1 MEVKVVADK
10 INGIDIRILKLLAK
24 NARLTYKELAE
35 ILGTTRQRISRRMD
49 RLERN
54 GIIKKY
60 TIIPNYDALGY
71 IHVILGITVKPSI
84 DLDEVIS
91 SLKEDENIKIIQR
104 AIGSHNLVIHIVGP
118 KDMKELE
125 RIIADV
131 SKKIPGIDKLD
142 ITFVTDTVKFEV
154 L

>member
-1 MEVKVVADK
+1 MADK
-10 INGIDIRILKLLAK
+10 INGIDIRILKLLSK

-54 GIIKKY
+54 GVIKKY
-60 TIIPNYDALGY
+60 TVIPDYDALGY
-71 IHVILGITVKPSI
+71 VHVILGITVKPSVNI
-84 DLDEVIS
+84 DEIIPTLV
-91 SLKEDENIKIIQR
+91 EDENIKIIQR
-104 AIGSHNLVIHIVGP
+104 AIGSHSLVIHIVGP

-125 RIIADV
+125 KIISEV
-131 SKKIPGIDKLD
+131 SRKIPGIDTLD
-142 ITFVTDTVKFEV
+142 ITFVTETVKFEV

>member
-1 MEVKVVADK
+1 MADK
-10 INGIDIRILKLLAK
+10 INGIDIKILKLLAK

-60 TIIPNYDALGY
+60 TVIPNYDALGY
-71 IHVILGITVKPSI
+71 VHVILGITVKPSVNI
-84 DLDEVIS
+84 DEVIPA
-91 SLKEDENIKIIQR
+91 LIEDENVKIVER
-104 AIGSHNLVIHIVGP
+104 ALGSHNLVVHIIGP

-125 RIIADV
+125 KIINEV

-142 ITFVTDTVKFEV
+142 ITFVTETVKFEV

>member
-1 MEVKVVADK
+1 MADK
-10 INGIDIRILKLLAK
+10 INGIDIKILKLLAK

-54 GIIKKY
+54 GIIRKY
-60 TIIPNYDALGY
+60 TVIPNYDALGY
-71 IHVILGITVKPSI
+71 VHVILGITVKPSANI
-84 DLDEVIS
+84 DEIIPILV
-91 SLKEDENIKIIQR
+91 EDENIKIVER
-104 AIGSHNLVIHIVGP
+104 ALGSHNLVVHIVGP

-125 RIIADV
+125 KIINEV

-142 ITFVTDTVKFEV
+142 ITFVTETVKFEV

>member
-1 MEVKVVADK
+1 MADK
-10 INGIDIRILKLLAK
+10 ITSIDIRILKLLSR

-54 GIIKKY
+54 GVIKKY
-60 TIIPNYDALGY
+60 TVIPDYDALGY
-71 IHVILGITVKPSI
+71 IHVILGITVKPTVNI
-84 DLDEVIS
+84 DEIIHILV
-91 SLKEDENIKIIQR
+91 EDENVKVVQR
-104 AIGSHNLVIHIVGP
+104 ALGTHNLVIHVVGP

-125 RIIADV
+125 KMIAEV
-131 SKKIPGIDKLD
+131 TRKIPEIDKLD
-142 ITFVTDTVKFEV
+142 ITFITDTVKFEV

>member
-1 MEVKVVADK
+1 MADK
-10 INGIDIRILKLLAK
+10 INGIDVKILKLLAK

-60 TIIPNYDALGY
+60 TVIPNYDALGY
-71 IHVILGITVKPSI
+71 VHVILGITVKPSVNVEEI
-84 DLDEVIS
+84 IPALV
-91 SLKEDENIKIIQR
+91 EDENIKIIER
-104 AIGSHNLVIHIVGP
+104 ALGSHTLVIHIVGP

-125 RIIADV
+125 KIINEV

-142 ITFVTDTVKFEV
+142 ITFVTETVKFEV

>member
-1 MEVKVVADK
+1 MADK

>member
-1 MEVKVVADK
+1 MADK
-10 INGIDIRILKLLAK
+10 ITGIDVKILKLLAK

-60 TIIPNYDALGY
+60 TIIPDYDALGY
-71 IHVILGITVKPSI
+71 IHVILGITIRPSVDI
-84 DLDEVIS
+84 DKVIEL
-91 SLKEDENIKIIQR
+91 LKEDENVKVIER
-104 AIGSHNLVIHIVGP
+104 ALGSHNLVVHIVGP
-118 KDMKELE
+118 KDMKEME
-125 RIIADV
+125 KIISNV
-131 SKKIPGIDKLD
+131 SRKIPGIDKLD
-142 ITFVTDTVKFEV
+142 ITFVTEIVKFEV

>member
-1 MEVKVVADK
+1 MADK
-10 INGIDIRILKLLAK
+10 ITGIDIRILRLLSK

-54 GIIKKY
+54 GVIKKY
-60 TIIPNYDALGY
+60 TVIPDYDALGY
-71 IHVILGITVKPSI
+71 VHVILGITVKPTTNI
-84 DLDEVIS
+84 DEVIPVLS
-91 SLKEDENIKIIQR
+91 EDENVKVIQR
-104 AIGSHNLVIHIVGP
+104 ALGSHNLVIHVVGP

-125 RIIADV
+125 KIIAEV
-131 SKKIPGIDKLD
+131 SRKIPGIDKLD
-142 ITFVTDTVKFEV
+142 ITFITDTVKFEV

>member
-1 MEVKVVADK
+1 MADK
-10 INGIDIRILKLLAK
+10 INGIDIRILKLLSR

-54 GIIKKY
+54 GVIKKY
-60 TIIPNYDALGY
+60 TVIPDYDALGY
-71 IHVILGITVKPSI
+71 VHVILGITLKPSVNI
-84 DLDEVIS
+84 DEIIPALV
-91 SLKEDENIKIIQR
+91 EDENIKIIQR
-104 AIGSHNLVIHIVGP
+104 AIGSHSLVVHIVGP

-125 RIIADV
+125 RIIAEV
-131 SKKIPGIDKLD
+131 SRKIPGIDKLD
-142 ITFVTDTVKFEV
+142 ITFVTETVKFEV

>member
-1 MEVKVVADK
+1 MADK

-60 TIIPNYDALGY
+60 TVIPNYDALGY
-71 IHVILGITVKPSI
+71 VHVILGITIKPSVSI
-84 DLDEVIS
+84 DEIIPALV
-91 SLKEDENIKIIQR
+91 EDENIKIVER
-104 AIGSHNLVIHIVGP
+104 ALGSHNLVIHIVGP
-118 KDMKELE
+118 KDMKALE
-125 RIIADV
+125 KIINEV

-142 ITFVTDTVKFEV
+142 ITFVTETVKFEV

>member
-1 MEVKVVADK
+1 MADK
-10 INGIDIRILKLLAK
+10 INGIDIRILKLLSK

-54 GIIKKY
+54 GVIQKY
-60 TIIPNYDALGY
+60 TVIPNYDALGY
-71 IHVILGITVKPSI
+71 VHVILGVTVKPGV
-84 DLDEVIS
+84 DLDDVINAI
-91 SLKEDENIKIIQR
+91 KDDENVKIIQR
-104 AIGSHNLVIHIVGP
+104 ALGSHNLVIHIVGP

-125 RIIADV
+125 RIITDV
-131 SKKIPGIDKLD
+131 SKKVPGIDKLD
-142 ITFVTDTVKFEV
+142 ITFVTETVKFEV

>member
-1 MEVKVVADK
+1 MADK

-60 TIIPNYDALGY
+60 TVIPNYDALGY
-71 IHVILGITVKPSI
+71 VHVILGITIKPSVSI
-84 DLDEVIS
+84 DEIIPALV
-91 SLKEDENIKIIQR
+91 EDENIKIVER
-104 AIGSHNLVIHIVGP
+104 ALGSHNLVIHIVGP

-125 RIIADV
+125 KIINEV

-142 ITFVTDTVKFEV
+142 ITFVTETVKFEV

>member
-1 MEVKVVADK
+1 MADK
-10 INGIDIRILKLLAK
+10 INGIDVKILKLLAK

-60 TIIPNYDALGY
+60 TVIPNYDALGY
-71 IHVILGITVKPSI
+71 LHVILGITVKPSVNVEEI
-84 DLDEVIS
+84 IPALV
-91 SLKEDENIKIIQR
+91 EDENIKIIER
-104 AIGSHNLVIHIVGP
+104 ALGSHTLVIHIVGP

-125 RIIADV
+125 KIINEV

-142 ITFVTDTVKFEV
+142 ITFVTETVKFEV

>member
-1 MEVKVVADK
+1 MADK

-60 TIIPNYDALGY
+60 TVIPNYDALGY
-71 IHVILGITVKPSI
+71 VHVILGITIKPSVSI
-84 DLDEVIS
+84 DEIIPALV
-91 SLKEDENIKIIQR
+91 EDENIKIVER
-104 AIGSHNLVIHIVGP
+104 ALGSHNLVIHIVGP

-125 RIIADV
+125 KIINEV
-131 SKKIPGIDKLD
+131 SRKIPGIDKLD
-142 ITFVTDTVKFEV
+142 ITFVTETVKFEV

>member
-1 MEVKVVADK
+1 MADK
-10 INGIDIRILKLLAK
+10 INGIDIKILKLLAN

-54 GIIKKY
+54 GIIRKY
-60 TIIPNYDALGY
+60 TVIPNYDALGY
-71 IHVILGITVKPSI
+71 VHVILGITVKPSANI
-84 DLDEVIS
+84 DEIIPILV
-91 SLKEDENIKIIQR
+91 EDENIKIVER
-104 AIGSHNLVIHIVGP
+104 ALGSHNLVVYIVGP

-125 RIIADV
+125 KIINEV

-142 ITFVTDTVKFEV
+142 ITFVTETVKFEV

>member
-1 MEVKVVADK
+1 MADK
-10 INGIDIRILKLLAK
+10 INGIDVKILKLLAK

-60 TIIPNYDALGY
+60 TVIPNYDALGY
-71 IHVILGITVKPSI
+71 VHVILGITVKPSVNV
-84 DLDEVIS
+84 DEIIPALV
-91 SLKEDENIKIIQR
+91 EDENIKIIER
-104 AIGSHNLVIHIVGP
+104 ALGSHTLVIHIVGP

-125 RIIADV
+125 KIINEV

-142 ITFVTDTVKFEV
+142 ITFVTETVKFEV

>member
-1 MEVKVVADK
+1 MADK
-10 INGIDIRILKLLAK
+10 INGIDVKILKLLAK

-60 TIIPNYDALGY
+60 TVIPNYDALGY
-71 IHVILGITVKPSI
+71 VHVVLGITVKPSVNV
-84 DLDEVIS
+84 DEIIPALV
-91 SLKEDENIKIIQR
+91 EDENIKIIER
-104 AIGSHNLVIHIVGP
+104 ALGSHSLIIHIVGP

-125 RIIADV
+125 KIINEV

-142 ITFVTDTVKFEV
+142 ITFVTETVKFEV

>member
-1 MEVKVVADK
+1 MRDK
-10 INGIDIRILKLLAK
+10 INGIDIRILKLLSK

-54 GIIKKY
+54 GIIQKY
-60 TIIPNYDALGY
+60 TVIPNYDALGY
-71 IHVILGITVKPSI
+71 VHVILGITLKPTV
-84 DLDEVIS
+84 DLDEIIQT
-91 SLKEDENIKIIQR
+91 LKDDENVKIIQR
-104 AIGSHNLVIHIVGP
+104 ALGSHSLVIHIVGP

-125 RIIADV
+125 RIITSV
-131 SKKIPGIDKLD
+131 SKKMPGIDKLD
-142 ITFVTDTVKFEV
+142 ITFVTETIKFEV